1 MSNFIMLAI
10 VAVFVLGSVLGNW
23 LAHYRIRREFAK
35 SIANAKPVEYQPT
48 VYQGPP
54 MPATYSVWLDSPL
67 EFEANTASGKK
78 LRIEMF
84 EDKTGRVL
92 IDGKELNKVHMVSI
106 NIKPLFASVTVTQMA
121 NEVPEEWRSDYAE
134 AGSNE

>member
-1 MSNFIMLAI
+1 MSNFILLVIALAF
-10 VAVFVLGSVLGNW
+10 VAC
-23 LAHYRIRREFAK
+23 AFAVRSMGK
-35 SIANAKPVEYQPT
+35 RLRKLETPAEPVEYQPA